1 MAPSR
6 FKKEVREKREVT
18 PFADEPVAPPDI
30 PAEWRDIEAPVN
42 FTWVVQD
49 ELAGM
54 GWPKSRDQVNF
65 LIKQGIDHLIT
76 LAADKIPPH
85 YAFPELKWTMIPV
98 EDFTGPA
105 IADIKKFIQIMAE
118 ARRDGEVKFSKDHE
132 CFFFVCRVFDSI
144 AKLISLDNDF
154 RHFSVYIFQWKV
166 LGLVA
171 FYVIQYVL
179 KSQKCASF
187 SSFFGHFWTASIY
200 ILFVRISLQKQFC
213 AISVERRNK

>member
-18 PFADEPVAPPDI
+18 PFENDPLAPPEI

-49 ELAGM
+49 ELCGM

-118 ARRDGEVKFSKDHE
+118 ARRDGEVRYKMSQQALNMKAKKFVKVCLYSRERCKSSINLTNFSTKNSK
-132 CFFFVCRVFDSI
+132 F
-144 AKLISLDNDF
+144 
-154 RHFSVYIFQWKV
+154 
-166 LGLVA
+166 
-171 FYVIQYVL
+171 
-179 KSQKCASF
+179 
-187 SSFFGHFWTASIY
+187 
-200 ILFVRISLQKQFC
+200 
-213 AISVERRNK
+213 

>member
-18 PFADEPVAPPDI
+18 PFADDPLAPADI

-65 LIKQGIDHLIT
+65 LVKQGIDHLIT

-105 IADIKKFIQIMAE
+105 ITDIKKFIQIMAE
-118 ARRDGEVKFSKDHE
+118 ARRDGEVKTTCIQVCQQCNGLSISNKQNFSFQSAFSKS
-132 CFFFVCRVFDSI
+132 FKSI
-144 AKLISLDNDF
+144 RWIRAANFASL
-154 RHFSVYIFQWKV
+154 
-166 LGLVA
+166 
-171 FYVIQYVL
+171 
-179 KSQKCASF
+179 
-187 SSFFGHFWTASIY
+187 
-200 ILFVRISLQKQFC
+200 
-213 AISVERRNK
+213 

>member
-18 PFADEPVAPPDI
+18 PFENDPLAPPEI

-49 ELAGM
+49 ELCGM

-98 EDFTGPA
+98 EDFTGPS

-118 ARRDGEVKFSKDHE
+118 ARRDGEVRYK
-132 CFFFVCRVFDSI
+132 
-144 AKLISLDNDF
+144 
-154 RHFSVYIFQWKV
+154 
-166 LGLVA
+166 
-171 FYVIQYVL
+171 
-179 KSQKCASF
+179 KSQQVLNMNLA
-187 SSFFGHFWTASIY
+187 
-200 ILFVRISLQKQFC
+200 
-213 AISVERRNK
+213 

>member
-6 FKKEVREKREVT
+6 FKKEPREKREVT
-18 PFADEPVAPPDI
+18 PFADEPSSMLTVVPPEI
-30 PAEWRDIEAPVN
+30 PEEWRDIEAPTN

-54 GWPKSRDQVNF
+54 GWPKSRDQVSF
-65 LIKQGIDHLIT
+65 LIRQGIDHVIT

-118 ARRDGEVKFSKDHE
+118 ARRDGEV
-132 CFFFVCRVFDSI
+132 RP
-144 AKLISLDNDF
+144 
-154 RHFSVYIFQWKV
+154 
-166 LGLVA
+166 
-171 FYVIQYVL
+171 
-179 KSQKCASF
+179 
-187 SSFFGHFWTASIY
+187 
-200 ILFVRISLQKQFC
+200 IL
-213 AISVERRNK
+213 RNKQLIM